1 MRSIY
6 KIVVCSLLTLSIT
19 SCEKDLLEKEQ
30 YQKEIYLIGAYNRV
44 WTTEVSYSNEEVKTY
59 FTVSSSGTLAL
70 DRDVNVKMKINEE
83 LVDIYNKKY
92 WTVLNEDKYYKS
104 LDTDLYSI
112 PSLENTVIKHA
123 EGISAEVPVLIKTA
137 SLKIDQSYV
146 IPVEIESTTGYPISD
161 SGYKMLILLK
171 LKNDYSGSYQMSGH
185 TTLEGETPKTIQKPK
200 TIKPTGVNTVR
211 LFYAMNNES
220 DEKADIQTGTI
231 ELTITDQIVEG
242 TNDVKKVSIK
252 AWDAENGPVIIDSG
266 ESTYNTTAKKF
277 SLKYTIGNTLYE
289 EQLTK
294 EKEVL

>member
-1 MRSIY
+1 M
-6 KIVVCSLLTLSIT
+6 
-19 SCEKDLLEKEQ
+19 
-30 YQKEIYLIGAYNRV
+30 
-44 WTTEVSYSNEEVKTY
+44 
-59 FTVSSSGTLAL
+59 
-70 DRDVNVKMKINEE
+70 
-83 LVDIYNKKY
+83 
-92 WTVLNEDKYYKS
+92 
-104 LDTDLYSI
+104 
-112 PSLENTVIKHA
+112 ENTVIKHA

-146 IPVEIESTTGYPISD
+146 IPVEIESTTGYPISE